1 VHRFLTTLATLAL
14 ALAPTPPQMS
24 APSDAAVA
32 RRPLQ
37 RLSVALSSDLTRAQR
52 GDTITYTLRATNTGR
67 QSIGAFNLVMHPPP
81 NFLPS
86 DESCGPVPGQPGVPS
101 PDGLWCEYGWELAP
115 GASVTMTLGV
125 QISQIDGYNPPVAT
139 ARAPSSSGAPHERRG
154 VSSPPSK
161 SAVSA
166 GSVVPSTMIVVP
178 HHERRVC
185 QAPLGRPVGKTS
197 HVSSGTSA
205 L

>member
-1 VHRFLTTLATLAL
+1 MRRRLTTPLITNERRPVHRFLTTLATLAL

-37 RLSVALSSDLTRAQR
+37 RLSVALSSHLTRAQR

-125 QISQIDGYNPPVAT
+125 QISQVDGYNPPVWAMVGCAT
-139 ARAPSSSGAPHERRG
+139 ILPRGGGVQAPPTCAASAL
-154 VSSPPSK
+154 
-161 SAVSA
+161 AVSGFGVRLDSPA
-166 GSVVPSTMIVVP
+166 
-178 HHERRVC
+178 
-185 QAPLGRPVGKTS
+185 AWS
-197 HVSSGTSA
+197 H
-205 L
+205 